1 MRIRALFATAA
12 AGTLVLIGA
21 ASPALATSGSADD
34 AQTEKASAVTTPQA
48 VTTPPIKAPHER
60 ELIGALHE
68 HSGYSDGWP
77 GSRPADYF
85 ASGRDKHD
93 LNFVGSSEHTSNVN
107 SPMVFNEECLDPK
120 VAPSC
125 QNADQVNPLDSLRK
139 WDAELEQAKAATDP
153 AKDFVGFRGF
163 EWTSDRMGHI
173 NVYFSREN
181 SLPETDG
188 GTIAM
193 DRFYDWLTTT
203 GKDGLATFNHPGEK
217 TLCGPLHC
225 DVRSDLG
232 FGWED
237 FKYFPKADDQ
247 MVGIEVFNRDRD
259 FDTPPAHNAPPEGW
273 YAHALDKGWHVGA
286 IGAEDEGHNRTDDW
300 GGSQYAK
307 TVVLAKANTEKDIKR
322 AMADRRFYAVLDNAL
337 RLDFTVDGHG
347 MGERIHT
354 NGKRPLA
361 IDAHVRGSSTPL
373 QLELVS
379 NGGQV
384 VAGAI
389 GDQLNASLKA
399 ADDTWYF
406 LRVRRDGRS
415 VAYSSPIWVN
425 DGKQVGA
432 PKAPESDL
440 STTDGRWL
448 AGDLNVHSCF
458 SSDVYCA
465 ETDDASEADPFR
477 QGVDVRSRFAE
488 AGSRGLDYLAVTDDG
503 DVRSAGAPGSGS
515 HGVLA
520 IPGYEDKVKGDA
532 HVLGVDKLL
541 DNGDGSAAAINK
553 LADDARAKG
562 GVFQIDHPG
571 SKITKKFAGCDASTL
586 TWGYG
591 FDVRPDTIE
600 VWNPSSSIRAAEDYL
615 DCWLQRGA
623 RVALTG
629 GSDAQTKVAQPQGAG
644 YPTTWVLARNRS
656 ADAVLEALRAGRT
669 SVSSL
674 PPAVGGRPLVIEA
687 KRGGHFVSVIGDDV
701 RPGET
706 LRVRSLD
713 ALTDGSL
720 RVVANGQTL
729 LDQHLTRDGAIEFTA
744 PAQPGWVRAELR
756 LGNDLLEQTP
766 LCGPIDVGANLCP
779 YDAAMVAMTSPVY
792 VR

>member
-1 MRIRALFATAA
+1 MGLSTWHRRLMAVTATALTVAVA
-12 AGTLVLIGA
+12 ATAGPVLSAEA
-21 ASPALATSGSADD
+21 ATATSGK
-34 AQTEKASAVTTPQA
+34 AQVATTPH
-48 VTTPPIKAPHER
+48 PGAPR

-107 SPMVFNEECLDPK
+107 APYVFNEECLDPR

-125 QNADQVNPLDSLRK
+125 QNADPVNPLDALRK
-139 WDAELEQAKAATDP
+139 WDAELEQARAATDP

-203 GKDGLATFNHPGEK
+203 GKDGLAVFNHPGDK
-217 TLCGPLHC
+217 TLCGPLRC

-237 FKYFPKADDQ
+237 FKYFPEADDQ
-247 MVGIEVFNRDRD
+247 MAGIEVFNGGGD
-259 FDTPPAHNAPPEGW
+259 FGTPPGHNAPPEGW
-273 YAHALDKGWHVGA
+273 YARALDKGWHVGA
-286 IGAEDEGHNRTDDW
+286 IGAEDNGHDRTDDW

-307 TVVLAKANTEKDIKR
+307 TVVLARANTEKDIKR

-337 RLDFTVDGHG
+337 RLDFTIDGHG
-347 MGERIHT
+347 MGERVRT
-354 NGKRPLA
+354 NGKSPLA

-384 VAGAI
+384 VAGAT
-389 GDQLNASLKA
+389 GDRLNVSLKA

-406 LRVRRDGRS
+406 LRVRRDGRP

-425 DGKQVGA
+425 DRQQASAPNA
-432 PKAPESDL
+432 PKSDL
-440 STTDGRWL
+440 STTGGRWL

-465 ETDDASEADPFR
+465 GTDDAGEADPFR
-477 QGVDVRSRFAE
+477 AGVDVRSRFAE
-488 AGSRGLDYLAVTDDG
+488 AGGRGLDYLAISDDD
-503 DVRSAGAPGSGS
+503 DVRSASARGSGG

-520 IPGYEDKVKGDA
+520 IPGYEDHVNGVA
-532 HVLGVDKLL
+532 HVLGVKELL
-541 DNGDGSAAAINK
+541 DNGDGSAAAINA
-553 LADDARAKG
+553 LAADARAKG

-571 SKITKKFAGCDASTL
+571 SKITKPFAGCDASTL

-600 VWNPSSSIRAAEDYL
+600 VWNPASSIRAAEDYL

-629 GSDAQTKVAQPQGAG
+629 GSDARTQYGQPQGAG
-644 YPTTWVLARNRS
+644 YPTTWVLARDRS
-656 ADAVLEALRAGRT
+656 AGAVLEALRAGRT
-669 SVSSL
+669 SVSAL
-674 PPAVGGRPLVIEA
+674 PPSVGGRPLVIEA
-687 KRGGHFVSVIGDDV
+687 KRGGRFVPVIGDDV
-701 RPGET
+701 RPGEK

-713 ALTDGSL
+713 PLTDGSL
-720 RVVANGQTL
+720 RVLANGRTL

-744 PAQPGWVRAELR
+744 PAEQGWLRAELR

-766 LCGPIDVGANLCP
+766 LCGPIDAAVNLCP

>member
-12 AGTLVLIGA
+12 AGALVLIGA
-21 ASPALATSGSADD
+21 TSPALATSDAAGN
-34 AQTEKASAVTTPQA
+34 AQTEKAAVVTT
-48 VTTPPIKAPHER
+48 THTGAPR

-107 SPMVFNEECLDPK
+107 SPLVFNEECLDPR

-125 QNADQVNPLDSLRK
+125 QNADPVNPLDALRK
-139 WDAELEQAKAATDP
+139 WDATLEQAKAATDP

-173 NVYFSREN
+173 NVYFSSKN
-181 SLPETDG
+181 SMPEIDG

-203 GKDGLATFNHPGEK
+203 GKDGLAVFNHPGDK
-217 TLCGPLHC
+217 TLCGPLKC

-247 MVGIEVFNRDRD
+247 MVGIEVFNGGSD
-259 FDTPPAHNAPPEGW
+259 FGSAPGHNAPPEGW

-286 IGAEDEGHNRTDDW
+286 IGAEDKGHDRTDDW

-307 TVVLAKANTEKDIKR
+307 TVVVAKANTEKDIKS

-347 MGERIHT
+347 MGERIQT
-354 NGKRPLA
+354 DGKRPLA

-384 VAGAI
+384 VAGAT
-389 GDQLNASLKA
+389 GDQLDASLKA
-399 ADDTWYF
+399 ADDSWYF
-406 LRVRRDGRS
+406 LRVRRDGRP

-425 DGKQVGA
+425 DHKQAGA
-432 PKAPESDL
+432 PNAPEGDL
-440 STTDGRWL
+440 STKDGRWL

-465 ETDDASEADPFR
+465 GTDKASEADPFR

-488 AGSRGLDYLAVTDDG
+488 AGSRGLDYLAVTDDD
-503 DVRSAGAPGSGS
+503 DVRSAGARDSGG

-520 IPGYEDKVKGDA
+520 IPGYEDRVNGSA
-532 HVLGVDKLL
+532 HVLGMNRLL
-541 DNGDGSAAAINK
+541 NNGDGSAAAING
-553 LADDARAKG
+553 LANEVRAKG

-571 SKITKKFAGCDASTL
+571 SKITKPFAGCDASTL

-600 VWNPSSSIRAAEDYL
+600 VWNPGSSIRTAEDYL
-615 DCWLQRGA
+615 DCWLQRGE

-629 GSDAQTKVAQPQGAG
+629 GSEAKTQYGQPQGAG
-644 YPTTWVLARNRS
+644 YPTTWVLARNHS
-656 ADAVLEALRAGRT
+656 TGAVLEALRAGRT
-669 SVSSL
+669 SVSAL
-674 PPAVGGRPLVIEA
+674 PPSVGGRPLVIEA
-687 KRGGHFVSVIGDDV
+687 KRGTSFVPVIGDDV

-713 ALTDGSL
+713 SLTDGSL
-720 RVVANGQTL
+720 RVIANGQKL
-729 LDQHLTRDGAIEFTA
+729 LDQHLTRAGAIEFTA

-766 LCGPIDVGANLCP
+766 LCGPIDVGVNLCP